1 MTIYIEK
8 PACLQLALS
17 ALLAAILFGTA
28 PVAFAQQ
35 DATTATSDDE
45 AIEELIVTGYR
56 ESLRGARD
64 IKKNSKGIVD
74 AILAE
79 DIGKMPDEN
88 VAEALSRIPGLAIT
102 RDNGEGSQV
111 SIRGIAPNLN
121 RVAINGKTMTSS
133 GDDQAVGFEAFSSG
147 LLDKVEVIKSP
158 SANMVEGSLGA
169 TVLLKTKM
177 PLDLKSRKLVG
188 TAQSEYNEKSDSYDP
203 KASFTTHLASQ
214 PR

>member
-8 PACLQLALS
+8 AAAGRQAVS

-88 VAEALSRIPGLAIT
+88 VAEALARIPGLAIT

-147 LLDKVEVIKSP
+147 LLDKGAAQDQNAARSEESQTGWYSAERIQREVGQLRSKGF
-158 SANMVEGSLGA
+158 VH
-169 TVLLKTKM
+169 LL
-177 PLDLKSRKLVG
+177 
-188 TAQSEYNEKSDSYDP
+188 
-203 KASFTTHLASQ
+203 
-214 PR
+214 